1 MDYEELAKKLAA
13 LPDNEETRRRA
24 LLLKEFLITDE
35 HAKTQIADINNGLF
49 NDALRKD
56 EAALAERL
64 FDNIKTEFEIDTQK
78 DLMDLWLMISYFIK
92 TKRFMRI
99 DPKDTD
105 QARKLAS
112 ITKQFTDSYASLG
125 RELGLSRQQ
134 RLVRKVTTVDEMGSI
149 TELFAGLSQHEVDT
163 PKKRRAKKK
172 KRGISTDD
180 EEQVESTA

>member
-1 MDYEELAKKLAA
+1 MHYEELAKKLAE

-24 LLLKEFLITDE
+24 LLLKEFLVTDE
-35 HAKTQIADINNGLF
+35 HSKTQIADINNGLF
-49 NDALRKD
+49 RDSLKPE
-56 EAALAERL
+56 EASVAERL
-64 FDNIKTEFEIDTQK
+64 FENIKKEFEIETQK
-78 DLMDLWLMISYFIK
+78 DLMDLWLMVSH
-92 TKRFMRI
+92 FMRTRRYMRA
-99 DPKDTD
+99 KVQDTD
-105 QARKLAS
+105 QTRKLAS
-112 ITKQFTDSYASLG
+112 IIKQFNDSYLSIG

-172 KRGISTDD
+172 RGISTDD

>member
-1 MDYEELAKKLAA
+1 MDYEELAKKLAE

-24 LLLKEFLITDE
+24 LLLKEFLVTDE
-35 HAKTQIADINNGLF
+35 HSKTQIADINNGLF
-49 NDALRKD
+49 RDSLKPE
-56 EAALAERL
+56 EAAVAERL
-64 FDNIKTEFEIDTQK
+64 FENIKTEFEIETQK
-78 DLMDLWLMISYFIK
+78 DLMDLWLMVSH
-92 TKRFMRI
+92 FMRTRRYMRA
-99 DPKDTD
+99 KVQDTD
-105 QARKLAS
+105 QTRKLAS
-112 ITKQFTDSYASLG
+112 IIKQFNDSYLSIG

-172 KRGISTDD
+172 RGISTDD